1 MVAIN
6 DSVRTTVVRF
16 HVSNCFYSVGLSQ
29 SIGHDAVTV
38 VHTMNSVLLSYIAGP
53 VTNKSSDYGLD
64 NYKHF
69 RSSTQPTHTKVVK
82 EHVRTGELN

>member
-6 DSVRTTVVRF
+6 ISVDTTVLGF
-16 HVSNCFYSVGLSQ
+16 HVSNCFYSVAPSQ
-29 SIGHDAVTV
+29 SIGHDALNV
-38 VHTMNSVLLSYIAGP
+38 VHRMNSVLLSCIAGP

>member
-1 MVAIN
+1 VDAIN
-6 DSVRTTVVRF
+6 SSVDTTVVRF
-16 HVSNCFYSVGLSQ
+16 HVSNCFYSVAPSQ
-29 SIGHDAVTV
+29 SIGHDALTV
-38 VHTMNSVLLSYIAGP
+38 VHRINSILLSNLAGP

-82 EHVRTGELN
+82 QHVKTGELN